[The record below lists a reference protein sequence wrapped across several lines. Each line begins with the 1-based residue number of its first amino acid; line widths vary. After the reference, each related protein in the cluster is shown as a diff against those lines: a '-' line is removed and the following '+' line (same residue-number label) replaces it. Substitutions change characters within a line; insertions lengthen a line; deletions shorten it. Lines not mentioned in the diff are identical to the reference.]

1 MGNMKN
7 LWKDRGITLDTKVK
21 LVQTLVFPIV
31 LSGAET
37 WTLRKDLRKRI
48 DAFELWCW
56 RRILRTPWTARQ
68 TNSWVIGMINSKWT
82 LESRVAKAMMSY
94 FGHVSRAEGGME
106 KEVMMGQMEGKRGR
120 GRPRRRRL
128 DGIKEMT
135 KEEEEEEQCGRRR
148 TGADGRKSPLWSPGV
163 GHDSTEHCDIV
174 T

>member
-1 MGNMKN
+1 MITKDAACENEMKRRLALDRSAMGNMKN

-56 RRILRTPWTARQ
+56 RRILRTSWTARQ

-82 LESRVAKAMMSY
+82 LESRVAK
-94 FGHVSRAEGGME
+94 
-106 KEVMMGQMEGKRGR
+106 
-120 GRPRRRRL
+120 P
-128 DGIKEMT
+128 
-135 KEEEEEEQCGRRR
+135 
-148 TGADGRKSPLWSPGV
+148 
-163 GHDSTEHCDIV
+163 
-174 T
+174 